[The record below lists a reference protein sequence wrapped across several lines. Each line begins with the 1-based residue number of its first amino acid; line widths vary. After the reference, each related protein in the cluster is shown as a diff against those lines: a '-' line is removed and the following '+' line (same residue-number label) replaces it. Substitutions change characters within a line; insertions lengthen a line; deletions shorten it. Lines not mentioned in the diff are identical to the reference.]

1 MVGRGVRR
9 GRLRPTGGDALAA
22 ARRTL
27 AGVTTPLP
35 PVDRAEVEAFWA
47 RAVDAGAVAAGTAV
61 PHTVEPFGDSVEL
74 ADELI
79 ALVVDGPKR
88 ATAGAVAE
96 YELEGVPLPRV
107 GDLWIATDGAGRP
120 RAVLRPTEVRTG
132 PLTSV
137 DDGFAWDEGE
147 GDRTLA
153 WWRAAHEGYF
163 RRQCDALGV
172 EFRDDL
178 PVVFERFDL
187 VWPDQNSAS

>member
-61 PHTVEPFGDSVEL
+61 PDTVEPFGDSVEL

-147 GDRTLA
+147 GDRTRESWL
-153 WWRAAHEGYF
+153 AAHQRFFGRHLPAIGLTY
-163 RRQCDALGV
+163 DP
-172 EFRDDL
+172 DL
-178 PVVFERFDL
+178 PTVFERFEL
-187 VWPDQNSAS
+187 LYAE